1 MCHGPKNYRM
11 SLIKTIKW
19 KMKKYLLWM
28 YPVLDLFWFFS
39 GADNSP
45 VFSVA
50 SIFSELSRDS
60 PSFCLWHA
68 MLQSATMASY
78 PLKAFMESCS
88 RLWDTNYNFR
98 HKHSTKYED
107 VLWLSLFYLW
117 STCVQRLSIIRQQ
130 LVVVFEFSEDPQTM
144 RPEQKVLVLPAPLQY
159 LILWSEIASLI
170 LAGYWY

>member
-1 MCHGPKNYRM
+1 MKNEKIFTLNVSR
-11 SLIKTIKW
+11 SGF
-19 KMKKYLLWM
+19 
-28 YPVLDLFWFFS
+28 VLVFS

-68 MLQSATMASY
+68 MLQSATMAFY

-130 LVVVFEFSEDPQTM
+130 LVVVFKFSEDPQTM

-159 LILWSEIASLI
+159 LIIWSGWLFELKLYVQDRNQSDLEPI
-170 LAGYWY
+170 

>member
-1 MCHGPKNYRM
+1 
-11 SLIKTIKW
+11 
-19 KMKKYLLWM
+19 M
-28 YPVLDLFWFFS
+28 YPVLDLFRFF
-39 GADNSP
+39 P
-45 VFSVA
+45 ELTILRFFSVA

-68 MLQSATMASY
+68 MLRSATMAFY

-117 STCVQRLSIIRQQ
+117 STCFHRLSIIRQQ
-130 LVVVFEFSEDPQTM
+130 LVVVFEFSEDLQTM

-159 LILWSEIASLI
+159 LIIWSGWLFELKLYVRCVGRTFWID
-170 LAGYWY
+170 Y